1 MQIAAGKPVFHGVAT
16 GVIRAFRRRTSPARR
31 ESALTVQEELARF
44 EGARAQAIAQ
54 LESIRDAA
62 VSQVGEEN
70 AAIFEVQAMMLED
83 EDYLEAVRRAIRE
96 GVSAEWAVSRAGED
110 FAAALAAL
118 EDPGLRAR
126 AADVKDMSG
135 RVAGIL
141 AGVHQE
147 EPWAEPCI
155 LMADDLSPSETV
167 GLDRD
172 KLLGFVT
179 RHGSVNS
186 HTAIL
191 ARTMGIPAL
200 VGVELDPGWDGH
212 RALLDGWEGRLYVDP
227 DPAVLAAGEARS
239 LEDARQAARLQEL
252 KGLPDVTRDGTQ
264 ARVCANIGGLEDLEA
279 ALASGAQGIGLF
291 RSEFLFLGRNACP
304 TEDAQFAV
312 YKRAAQAMGGKRV
325 VIRTLD
331 IGADKRADWLALEP
345 EDYPALGLRAIR
357 LCLARPQL
365 FRAQLR
371 AILRASAFGQVAV
384 MFPMVISVEEVR
396 QARALLSDCRRELER
411 EGAALGPLE
420 VGIMIETPA
429 AALTADVL
437 AREVD
442 FFSIGTNDLTQY
454 TLALDRQDR
463 RLEPLFDPRHPAV
476 LTLIRMTAEA
486 GRRHGV
492 RVAVCGELAADPAMA
507 GTLLGMGVEELSV
520 PPAAVLPLRQ
530 QIRSLDLGEALN
542 PRSGREN

>member
-126 AADVKDMSG
+126 AADVEDMSG

-200 VGVELDPGWDGH
+200 VGVELDPDWDGH

-312 YKRAAQAMGGKRV
+312 YKRAVQAMGGKRV

-345 EDYPALGLRAIR
+345 EENPALGLRAIR

-396 QARALLSDCRRELER
+396 QARALLSDCRRELEG

-429 AALTADVL
+429 AALTADAL

-507 GTLLGMGVEELSV
+507 GTFLGMGVEELSV

-530 QIRSLDLGEALN
+530 QIRSLDLGEGPN